1 MRTKDNTPMMPV
13 WRYLPHPGVFVAAFT
28 REIAANIIVCDP
40 EDLTRVK
47 GVYTTGNPREIK

>member
-1 MRTKDNTPMMPV
+1 MMPV

-28 REIAANIIVCDP
+28 RGEAVKIIVCDP

-47 GVYTTGNPREIK
+47 GVYATGNPREIK